1 MEHNSPRQAT
11 PDARPAY
18 DDVRASYDRRTRA
31 AYEVMGRRYRKFVAA
46 KEAFVAATPR
56 TAEWYLLA
64 ERKYRLGIRSTHA
77 YYLWIRGH
85 AHAAAPPALSAAVAE
100 ADARL
105 RLVADA

>member
-1 MEHNSPRQAT
+1 MESRAQG
-11 PDARPAY
+11 PAAHDPAPTY
-18 DDVRASYDRRTRA
+18 EDVLAAYDRRTRA
-31 AYEVMGRRYRKFVAA
+31 AYEVMGRRYRKFLAA
-46 KEAFVAATPR
+46 KDAFVAAAPR
-56 TAEWYLLA
+56 TPEWYVLA

-85 AHAAAPPALSAAVAE
+85 AHAAAPPAASAGVAE